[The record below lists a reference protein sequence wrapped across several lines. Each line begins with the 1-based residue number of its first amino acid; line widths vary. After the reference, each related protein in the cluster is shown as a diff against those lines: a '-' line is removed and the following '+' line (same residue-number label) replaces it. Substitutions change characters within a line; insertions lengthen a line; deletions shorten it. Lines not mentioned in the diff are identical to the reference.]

1 MYRDAIC
8 KVLRCRLCLSD
19 SFDRGDKRI
28 MMKRFTHEIMPEI
41 ASGMSVQRARR
52 ASAAG
57 FARYRRTI
65 SRIKESERDNREG
78 PDKAQDQR

>member
-57 FARYRRTI
+57 FARNRDDF
-65 SRIKESERDNREG
+65 KESERDNREG
-78 PDKAQDQR
+78 PDEAQDQR

>member
-52 ASAAG
+52 ASGICAKSADD
-57 FARYRRTI
+57 F
-65 SRIKESERDNREG
+65 KESERDNREG